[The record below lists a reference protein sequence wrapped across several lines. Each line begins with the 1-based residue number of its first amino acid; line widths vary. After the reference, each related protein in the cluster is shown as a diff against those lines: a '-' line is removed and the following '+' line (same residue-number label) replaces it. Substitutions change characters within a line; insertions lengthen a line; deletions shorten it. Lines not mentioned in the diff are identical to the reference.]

1 MKVNNGIYEVRSYTK
16 PTVKLITDHFVF
28 NLLQIFFWKL
38 IFFLLIFSIFLN
50 QIFEKLNQKYWNFN

>member
-1 MKVNNGIYEVRSYTK
+1 MGNYNYYLPKEKVFQIIYEV
-16 PTVKLITDHFVF
+16 
-28 NLLQIFFWKL
+28 LLQNFFWKL